1 VSGSIATTT
10 LDEILE
16 QGTVHSVFQPIVHLE
31 SGAIVAYEALARGPA
46 GPLAGPDQLF
56 AEARRCGRLAELDDQ
71 CRRAAVSGAIA
82 AGVAAPLML
91 FVNVEPEVIQID
103 QLAELVDLAKDAP
116 SGLEVVLEVTERAL
130 AARPAEL
137 LACVEGL
144 RRAGW
149 RIALDDVGAEE
160 MSLAFMAVLRPEVV
174 KLDLRLVQDRPNQ
187 AIAEI
192 MSGVNAYAERSGAV
206 ILAEGIEGDAELMI
220 ARAMG
225 ASLGQGWMLGRPGP
239 HLVADA
245 PTDRLALPATAV
257 APEPATSPFA
267 CLPAGNP
274 LRRCTKRLLVEV
286 SKYLER
292 EAISQGSTCLLVA
305 AFQDAEHFTPTTAR
319 RYQRITEAIA
329 FTAALGVDLPA
340 EPVPGVRGATL
351 EPDDAI
357 VSEWDIAVLGPQFAA
372 ALLAREQVPAAGEE
386 DVPDMDRFFDFALTY
401 NRDVVIAA
409 THSLMSR
416 VAARAGTPA

>member
-1 VSGSIATTT
+1 VSESIITTA
-10 LDEILE
+10 LDETLE
-16 QGTVHSVFQPIVHLE
+16 HGTVRSVFQPIVQLE
-31 SGAIVAYEALARGPA
+31 TGAIVAYEALARGPA

-56 AEARRCGRLAELDDQ
+56 AEARRCGRLAELDDL

-91 FVNVEPEVIQID
+91 FVNVEPEVVQID
-103 QLAELVDLAKDAP
+103 QLAGLVKLANDAP
-116 SGLEVVLEVTERAL
+116 RGLEVVLEVTERAL
-130 AARPAEL
+130 SARPAEL

-144 RRAGW
+144 RAAGW
-149 RIALDDVGAEE
+149 RIALDDVGADE
-160 MSLAFMAVLRPEVV
+160 MSLAFMALLRPEVV
-174 KLDLRLVQDRPNQ
+174 KLDLRLVQDRPDQ

-206 ILAEGIEGDAELMI
+206 ILAEGIEGDAELMM

-239 HLVADA
+239 HLVAGA
-245 PTDRLALPATAV
+245 PTGHLALPANTV
-257 APEPATSPFA
+257 APEPAASPFA
-267 CLPAGNP
+267 CLPAGRE
-274 LRRCTKRLLVEV
+274 LRRCSKRLLVEV

-305 AFQDAEHFTPTTAR
+305 AFQDAEHFTPITAR
-319 RYQRITEAIA
+319 RYRRITDAIA
-329 FTAALGVDLPA
+329 FTAALGVDLPV

-351 EPDDAI
+351 ESDDAI
-357 VSEWDIAVLGPQFAA
+357 VDEWDIVVLGPQFAA
-372 ALLAREQVPAAGEE
+372 ALLAREQDPAGG
-386 DVPDMDRFFDFALTY
+386 PDMDRIFDFALTY
-401 NRDVVIAA
+401 DRDLVIAA

-416 VAARAGTPA
+416 VTARPVVPK